1 MEDIL
6 PAGPDQNKSVDDAG
20 SINRRRL
27 WQIDGKLYDLE
38 PFLHKHPGGRRLL
51 EQVRGT
57 DCSALFHST
66 HLHDKVPKA
75 MLARF
80 YVGEAPPPQKDA
92 PPTYAWEGDGFYPT
106 LKARVR
112 AHFMREGQAR
122 GLQGAALRRT
132 HHGTRAFLLRFGA
145 LVASFLALSV
155 GALGFGQWWCALL
168 WGPIAF
174 ALGGYGHEAMHAG
187 VFSSVRANRI
197 LALCTLDLMGVSS
210 FVFTAIHVPK
220 HHVHTNQPGLDPDIE
235 VHFPL
240 LREFA
245 HQPRR
250 WFHGFQHIYAW
261 LVYTVTFPV
270 LLVGDIVAALTGC
283 WFGPWGKIERPYRAE
298 ALLFCAFKAMS
309 VLLWYALPYVL
320 LPWPHALVIH
330 ALMIG
335 GTGLM
340 VQGTFALSHQ
350 NAWALGSASRTSSQ
364 PRDWGAGQLETTV
377 NFQHGHWLP
386 VTLFG
391 GLGYQ
396 IEHHLFPTISYS
408 RLHEIVPI
416 VRETCREFGVP
427 YTYYPTALAAL
438 GAHYHYLRAM
448 GARASSTA
456 TSRVAVSSTP
466 VAERSALQ
474 R

>member
-1 MEDIL
+1 MG
-6 PAGPDQNKSVDDAG
+6 AADAG
-20 SINRRRL
+20 ELDPQRL

-38 PFLHKHPGGRRLL
+38 PFLNKHPGGRRLL

-57 DCSALFHST
+57 DCTALFHSS
-66 HLHDKVPKA
+66 HLHDNVPKG

-80 YVGEAPPPQKDA
+80 YVGEAPAPEANA
-92 PPTYAWEGDGFYPT
+92 PPSFEWEGTGFYPT

-112 AHFMREGQAR
+112 EHFVREGQAR
-122 GLQGAALRRT
+122 GLRGAALRRA
-132 HHGTRAFLLRFGA
+132 HHGTRAFLWRFGA
-145 LVASFLALSV
+145 LVALFLAVGV
-155 GALGFGQWWCALL
+155 GALVFGQWWCALL
-168 WGPIAF
+168 WGPMAF

-187 VFSSVRANRI
+187 VFASVRANRV

-250 WFHGFQHIYAW
+250 WFHRFQHIYAW

-270 LLVGDIVAALTGC
+270 LLVGDVVAAATGC
-283 WFGPWGKIERPYRAE
+283 WFGPWGKIEKPYRAE
-298 ALLFCAFKAMS
+298 ALLFCAFKLMS
-309 VLLWYALPYVL
+309 VLLWYVLPYLL
-320 LPWPHALVIH
+320 LPWPHALLIH

-350 NAWALGSASRTSSQ
+350 NAWALGSANRRSTQ

-377 NFQHGHWLP
+377 DFHHGHWFP
-386 VTLFG
+386 VTFLG

-416 VRETCREFGVP
+416 VRETCKEFGVP
-427 YTYYPTALAAL
+427 YIYYPTALAAL
-438 GAHYHYLRAM
+438 GAHYTYLRDM
-448 GARASSTA
+448 GAPAPDAASA
-456 TSRVAVSSTP
+456 PASRDSSRPSEAAVVA
-466 VAERSALQ
+466 RS
-474 R
+474 